1 MIITQ
6 KKRCFT
12 KCNGSLHVKVSTTLL
27 FTNKTRL
34 FNTQN
39 NSNIWLFVMDQCFDL
54 RLLIGPP
61 PPPSSWKNHKRCK
74 KVIWQLI
81 GDIKLE
87 YSSIIV
93 KANFLFFSKIF
104 ILQFSYYISV
114 FVCKRILYLLFLQL
128 VCAQINFVFVHIH
141 VSRKQTFFI

>member
-1 MIITQ
+1 MTQ

-39 NSNIWLFVMDQCFDL
+39 NSNISY
-54 RLLIGPP
+54 LIVCNGPMFWFETFNWSS

-74 KVIWQLI
+74 KVIWQWI

-93 KANFLFFSKIF
+93 KTNFLFFSKIF